1 MNSRQRV
8 TVLGLVAIAA
18 VAIGSR
24 RIARQN
30 QRVRLGYE
38 LTEARRELRDIEEEN
53 RRLRLEYSVLNSPE
67 RIKTLAA
74 ALGMRRPEPA
84 QIRVVD
90 ARGRA
95 MASGNPAQGEP

>member
-1 MNSRQRV
+1 MSSRQRV
-8 TVLGLVAIAA
+8 AILAVVAIAA
-18 VAIGSR
+18 IALGSR
-24 RIARQN
+24 RIAREN
-30 QRVRLGYE
+30 ERVRLGYE
-38 LTEARRELRDIEEEN
+38 LTEARRQLRDIEEEN
-53 RRLRLEYSVLNSPE
+53 RRLRLEYSVLISPE

-95 MASGNPAQGEP
+95 VGKSQPAQGEP